1 MKKNTYITPQIEHII
16 LPTEAM
22 MLTATPGVSS
32 QPYNPS
38 IPVGAKPVP
47 FNEDEIAPEP
57 THYFLWDE
65 AE

>member
-1 MKKNTYITPQIEHII
+1 
-16 LPTEAM
+16 

-38 IPVGAKPVP
+38 IPVGAKPIP
-47 FNEDEIAPEP
+47 FDEDEIAPEP
-57 THYFLWDE
+57 THYSLWDE